1 MTENITVEELTKLME
16 YGTLHGRVENWVLQT
31 SRGNSQQ
38 LKIYTPESYRT
49 NSINTC
55 LRKRM
60 RAIFS
65 FAMSQYNPKTD
76 PEFTAFIRSLY
87 LSTIYLFPIGT
98 IEIKAKYLSISFF
111 SIYEIKE
118 KDSGTVIYY
127 GFLSPR
133 DFITFEESES
143 REFTLQCYRNE
154 LLIHEIDI
162 KIVDATF
169 NIDFYYNNL
178 FNLVQLIPVI
188 LNPPNGMVY
197 ASNEI
202 IVSGNLQE
210 L

>member
-16 YGTLHGRVENWVLQT
+16 YGTLHGRIENWVLQT

-38 LKIYTPESYRT
+38 IKIYTPESYQK

-55 LRKRM
+55 LRTRM

-65 FAMSQYNPKTD
+65 FVMSQYNPKID
-76 PEFTAFIRSLY
+76 PQFTTFIRQLY
-87 LSTIYLFPIGT
+87 LSTIYLFPIGE
-98 IEIKAKYLSISFF
+98 IEFKAKYLNISFE

-118 KDSGTVIYY
+118 KDTGSVIYY

-133 DFITFEESES
+133 DVITFEEPES
-143 REFTLQCYRNE
+143 REFTLQSYRNE

-162 KIVDATF
+162 KFVSESY
-169 NIDFYYNNL
+169 NIDFYYKNL
-178 FNLVQLIPVI
+178 FNLVSFIPVFST
-188 LNPPNGMVY
+188 PKEGSVY
-197 ASNEI
+197 AASQI
-202 IVSGNLQE
+202 AISGNLEE